1 MFDAALYGL
10 LDVALG
16 VSPAVENP
24 YDPDEV
30 TVDVRLVSDGGDE
43 VRWPAF
49 WDGEAWRLR
58 WRPPAEGGWH
68 AVVEVDG
75 VDAEAFDVEVVDE
88 GLPGPLV
95 VDGHGFRH
103 VDGAAFVPVGLN
115 LGWSAGGGAQDY
127 ARWFAAMSAEGGTF
141 ARVWFTHFS
150 GQDPEWDDLG
160 RMDLDDS
167 AELDAILDA
176 AHAEGVLVLPV
187 LWQHSELEADNW
199 SSWDEN
205 PYNAANGGPCADS
218 LCFFEDEA
226 ARTLQRRLTRY
237 AVARWGGHPALAGWE
252 VMNELDLVEGV
263 TGDVAAAWAA
273 DVAEDLRALE
283 GDLHPITW
291 SYALLPYLDTDQA
304 WAGADYRQMHS
315 YLYADV
321 DPVVLGVAA
330 AHAQGGDAVLV
341 GEWGLDFLGDL
352 DRADTAGL
360 AWHNA
365 TWAALAAGSMGGALA
380 WWWNDHIE
388 PNDLWHVLRGP
399 AVAVARVDLP
409 ALAPTEATLDEDD
422 LEVYARAG
430 DGEVLGWVHDPAST
444 PPEASDE
451 RWEAVTLELPGV
463 GPMDLAWLDPWTGE
477 VLEEANTC
485 GGAVEVPP
493 FAGDLAFTG
502 VAVDCAPGE
511 EVVEAD
517 DGACGCGG
525 GGPAGV
531 VGIALAMGM
540 ARRRRGAG

>member
-1 MFDAALYGL
+1 MYDAALHGL

-24 YDPDEV
+24 YDPDEIV
-30 TVDVRLVSDGGDE
+30 VDVRLASDGGDE

-49 WDGEAWRLR
+49 WDGDAWRLR
-58 WRPPAEGGWH
+58 WRPPAEGEWH

-75 VDAEAFDVEVVDE
+75 VEAEAFDVAVVDE

-95 VDGHGFRH
+95 VDGHGFRR
-103 VDGAAFVPVGLN
+103 VDGDAFVPVGLN
-115 LGWSAGGGAQDY
+115 LGWSAGGGVQDY
-127 ARWFAAMSAEGGTF
+127 ARWFGAMSAEGGNF
-141 ARVWFTHFS
+141 ARVWFTHFTD
-150 GQDPEWDDLG
+150 QDPEWDDLG
-160 RMDLDDS
+160 RMDLDDC
-167 AELDAILDA
+167 ATIDGILDA
-176 AHAEGVLVLPV
+176 ALAERVLVLPV

-199 SSWDEN
+199 SSWEQN
-205 PYNAANGGPCADS
+205 PYNAANGGPCSDS

-237 AVARWGGHPALAGWE
+237 AVARWGAHPALAGWE

-263 TGDVAAAWAA
+263 SGDVAAAWAA
-273 DVAEDLRALE
+273 DVAEELRALQ

-291 SYALLPYLDTDQA
+291 SYALLPFLDEDQA

-330 AHAQGGDAVLV
+330 AHAQGGEAVLV

-365 TWAALAAGSMGGALA
+365 TWAALASGSVGGALT
-380 WWWNDHIE
+380 WWWDDHVE

-399 AVAVARVDLP
+399 AVAAARVDLP

-422 LEVYARAG
+422 LVVYARAD
-430 DGEVLGWVHDPAST
+430 DGGVFGWVHDPEST

-451 RWEAVTLELPGV
+451 LWEGVTLEMPGAA
-463 GPMDLAWLDPWTGE
+463 PMALAWLDPWTGE

-493 FAGDLAFTG
+493 FVGDVAFTG
-502 VAVDCAPGE
+502 VPVDCAPGG
-511 EVVEAD
+511 EVVEE
-517 DGACGCGG
+517 GGGCGCGG
-525 GGPAGV
+525 GSGVAGV
-531 VGIALAMGM
+531 VGIGLAMGM
-540 ARRRRGAG
+540 ARRRRR